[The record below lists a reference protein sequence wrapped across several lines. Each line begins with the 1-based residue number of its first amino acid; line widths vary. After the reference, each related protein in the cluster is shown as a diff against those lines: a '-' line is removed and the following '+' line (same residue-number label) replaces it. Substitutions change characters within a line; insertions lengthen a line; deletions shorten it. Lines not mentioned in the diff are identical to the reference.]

1 MNRQERRAHE
11 ASWRKAYRNRT
22 LKEASPGADEGYMMI
37 DNAGIPADIKAD
49 VARTASSIEFHGL
62 SEGGDC
68 WLRAAIGYKTL
79 TNLGWSPR
87 VELGGVLFRVGP
99 DPRRDVVA
107 FCGRG
112 NYGYAVEGGM
122 LGHVWLRLDEDLI
135 DFSCKDWPR
144 LYKPDDELGPVQWQ
158 VQPPSVIWADRDL
171 FSDWQREGTPDLGK
185 VWFCPWR
192 GPPPALFSD
201 FDRFLAPAETFGDI
215 IASNI
220 ARLCLAERVSD
231 YRKDP
236 AGYSARWHHRMRE
249 RPATAGAW

>member
-1 MNRQERRAHE
+1 
-11 ASWRKAYRNRT
+11 
-22 LKEASPGADEGYMMI
+22 
-37 DNAGIPADIKAD
+37 
-49 VARTASSIEFHGL
+49 
-62 SEGGDC
+62 
-68 WLRAAIGYKTL
+68 
-79 TNLGWSPR
+79 
-87 VELGGVLFRVGP
+87 
-99 DPRRDVVA
+99 
-107 FCGRG
+107 
-112 NYGYAVEGGM
+112 M